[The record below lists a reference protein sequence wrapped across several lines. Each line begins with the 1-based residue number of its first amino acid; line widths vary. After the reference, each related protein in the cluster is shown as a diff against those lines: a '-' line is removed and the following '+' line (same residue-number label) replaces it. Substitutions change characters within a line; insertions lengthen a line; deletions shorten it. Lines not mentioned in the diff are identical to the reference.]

1 MCSSAMKKYNS
12 IHRLTLIKLA
22 APVVN
27 FRCIIIL
34 NRLNI
39 KFRIK
44 IWLVEIVDV
53 ALKAIQK

>member
-1 MCSSAMKKYNS
+1 MKKYNS
-12 IHRLTLIKLA
+12 IHRLTLIKFA